1 MEEEKKEKSFTFVDK
16 RRRSGEEEESAP
28 ARDEKPAPP
37 EKEPA
42 AGEEPAGGAVPPIDF
57 PTFIV
62 SLSSS
67 AAYHMGGYQDPVSG
81 KTSMNKDLARQ
92 TIDIIAML
100 REKTRGNLT
109 EDEERLISNL
119 LRDLRMKFVEVF
131 SSGS

>member
-1 MEEEKKEKSFTFVDK
+1 MDEEKKEASFTIVDK
-16 RRRSGEEEESAP
+16 RRRSGEEEEPAP
-28 ARDEKPAPP
+28 AKDEKPAAAP

-42 AGEEPAGGAVPPIDF
+42 GGGPIPPIDF

-62 SLSSS
+62 SLAQS
-67 AAYHMGGYQDPVSG
+67 AALSMGGYQDPVSG
-81 KTSMNKDLARQ
+81 KTSTNKDLARQ

-109 EDEERLISNL
+109 EEEEKLVSGL

-131 SSGS
+131 SSGA